1 MGEGRGLI
9 PKHNTLDPVNIL
21 LTRYQSVNKERE
33 CIEGIEKTRTV
44 GFRVS
49 KLAWTLYDNILN
61 SQEKETL
68 KYLVEG
74 TIIAL
79 AKQKLG
85 ELPCEQQLQA
95 RLAYAAVRV
104 SGGSSVTFN
113 VQIARAESRSEV
125 KLNIDLKEIEEVKRL
140 LEHLLQLA
148 TSTQDWRTQKIL
160 RQRVAKAQKIL
171 DKIIDGVN

>member
-1 MGEGRGLI
+1 MGGERGLI
-9 PKHNTLDPVNIL
+9 PRHDSLDPVNIL
-21 LTRYQSVNKERE
+21 LTRYQSVNRERE

-95 RLAYAAVRV
+95 RLAYAAVRASGSPSV
-104 SGGSSVTFN
+104 SFN
-113 VQIARAESRSEV
+113 INVNIQKAEANPQVNVS
-125 KLNIDLKEIEEVKRL
+125 IDLKAVVDLVEKLYELRKPLPPVQRKIIEE
-140 LEHLLQLA
+140 
-148 TSTQDWRTQKIL
+148 L
-160 RQRVAKAQKIL
+160 RAKLK
-171 DKIIDGVN
+171 GVN